1 MKKLLIPFV
10 LLFLHFNLIAEES
23 DSLTIEAPDS
33 LQVDSLFSEIMKAY
47 EIEKNLKYENGSIDI
62 ASGVATL
69 NVPDGFK
76 FLDAE
81 QSQTVLTD
89 LWGNPP
95 SFNTLGMLFPEKV
108 TPLGDSFT
116 YAVEITYSEEG
127 YIEDED
133 AEDLD
138 YDELL
143 KDMQEGTIEENESRR
158 EQGYAAIELVGWAQ
172 PPYYDQET
180 KKLHWAKELKFE
192 GSEESTLNYNIRIL
206 GRKGVLVLNIIGDMD
221 QLETLKPDVETIL
234 SSVDFNEGNQYDDF
248 DPEIDKVAAYG
259 IGGLIA
265 GKVLAKTGFLALI
278 GKFGKFIILGIVA
291 AFAGLR
297 KMLFG
302 KKDDVKE
309 DNIEGPKE

>member
-1 MKKLLIPFV
+1 MKKLLFPFI
-10 LLFLHFNLIAEES
+10 LIFLNFNLLAEEI
-23 DSLTIEAPDS
+23 DSLSIEAPDS
-33 LQVDSLFSEIMKAY
+33 LQVDSLLSQIMKAY
-47 EIEKNLKYENGSIDI
+47 EIEKNLKYESGTMDI

-69 NVPDGFK
+69 KVPEGFK

-81 QSQTVLTD
+81 QSQTVLSD

-95 SFNTLGMLFPEKV
+95 SSNTLGMLFPEKV
-108 TPLGDSFT
+108 TPLSDSFT
-116 YAVEITYSEEG
+116 YAVEITYSEDG

-133 AEDLD
+133 AEELN

-143 KDMQEGTIEENESRR
+143 KDMQEGTVEDNESRR
-158 EQGYAAIELVGWAQ
+158 KQGYAAIELVGWAQ

-221 QLETLKPDVETIL
+221 QLDAIKPDVETIL
-234 SSVDFNEGNQYDDF
+234 SSVDFNEGYQYDDF

-265 GKVLAKTGFLALI
+265 GKVLAKTGLIALVA
-278 GKFGKFIILGIVA
+278 KFGKFILLGIVA
-291 AFAGLR
+291 AIAGLR
-297 KMLFG
+297 KMIFG
-302 KKDDVKE
+302 KKE
-309 DNIEGPKE
+309 DKREENIEETKE